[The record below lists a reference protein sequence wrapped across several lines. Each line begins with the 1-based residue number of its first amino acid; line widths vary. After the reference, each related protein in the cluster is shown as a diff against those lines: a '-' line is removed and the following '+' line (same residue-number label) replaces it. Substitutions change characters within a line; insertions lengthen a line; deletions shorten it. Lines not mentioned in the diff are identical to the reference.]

1 MEDAIIKA
9 VGTYGILGLGWLL
22 FVYVLKLYID
32 LHEKVMEAFVQDT
45 AMKVTLNGTLG
56 QLIEAVKGR

>member
-32 LHEKVMEAFVQDT
+32 LHGKVMEAFVQDT
-45 AMKVTLNGTLG
+45 AMKVALNGTLG
-56 QLIEAVKGR
+56 QLIEVVKGR